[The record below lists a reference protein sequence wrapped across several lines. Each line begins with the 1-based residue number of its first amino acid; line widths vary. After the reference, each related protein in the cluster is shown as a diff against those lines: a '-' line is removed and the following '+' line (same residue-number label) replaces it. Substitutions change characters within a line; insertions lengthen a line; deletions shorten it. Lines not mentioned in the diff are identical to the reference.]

1 MSIYQKK
8 SYLLLFIYSLL
19 VIINQY
25 FWISFTTITPEVAN
39 IYNTTSYN
47 IGLLTIIFPIVY
59 IIISLPVGIFI
70 DRYGYQK
77 AIILGSV
84 IMTAFSLLRM
94 SSIFNLVFVG
104 QLGIAFAQPFLLNS
118 SAKLSQENFVQK
130 MVSIAIGISVI
141 SIFLGIAL
149 GTILPPLFISNSHQ
163 YYLLTQY
170 WIIISASVSV
180 LFIIFVSLYIPKRR
194 QEHKKVDFL
203 RIFRRKDLFVF
214 YFVILIGM
222 GSFIGLLTWADEIF
236 LPIGYSEIK
245 VGLISFLFIIG
256 SILGS
261 FIIPYLS
268 TIFGKPKILILSLVV
283 SAFIILSIT
292 VVNNVTVSMVLMSVL
307 GIFFSGSF
315 PLIIGWSS
323 ELAGKD
329 LSGSTTSALWF
340 FGNIG
345 GTVIPLLMPYSF
357 RISDLNSYFF
367 ILLIISLLL
376 LLAIPF
382 IFSLK
387 RLSPST

>member
-25 FWISFTTITPEVAN
+25 FWISFTTITPEVTK
-39 IYNTTSYN
+39 IYKTTSYN

-77 AIILGSV
+77 AMILGSV

-118 SAKLSQENFVQK
+118 SAKFSQENFVQR

-141 SIFLGIAL
+141 SIFFGIAL

-194 QEHKKVDFL
+194 QEHKKLDFL
-203 RIFRRKDLFVF
+203 RIFRRKDFFVF
-214 YFVILIGM
+214 YVTLHV
-222 GSFIGLLTWADEIF
+222 S
-236 LPIGYSEIK
+236 
-245 VGLISFLFIIG
+245 
-256 SILGS
+256 
-261 FIIPYLS
+261 
-268 TIFGKPKILILSLVV
+268 SLMM
-283 SAFIILSIT
+283 SSNNAFNGFTDCI
-292 VVNNVTVSMVLMSVL
+292 
-307 GIFFSGSF
+307 
-315 PLIIGWSS
+315 
-323 ELAGKD
+323 
-329 LSGSTTSALWF
+329 
-340 FGNIG
+340 
-345 GTVIPLLMPYSF
+345 
-357 RISDLNSYFF
+357 
-367 ILLIISLLL
+367 
-376 LLAIPF
+376 
-382 IFSLK
+382 
-387 RLSPST
+387 